1 MGTLCR
7 LFSSSIG
14 RKAVVAVA
22 GLLLCG
28 FLVTHLAG
36 NLLLFVSEG
45 SFNNYAKTLETNP
58 LLPLA
63 ELGLA
68 ALFLAHIAVA
78 VKLRWEN
85 RQARPARYEEV
96 KSKGGRSVGSRTMS
110 LTALLVFAFIIVHI
124 RTFKFGPHEESG
136 LYRLVMDSFRNPL
149 YSGFYVA
156 AMIALMLHLS
166 HGIQSGFQTLGLNH
180 PRYTPLIRK
189 AGMGFAFLVC
199 AGFALIPIWAFLGGP
214 R

>member
-45 SFNNYAKTLETNP
+45 SFNNYAKTLESNP

-63 ELGLA
+63 ELGLL
-68 ALFLAHIAVA
+68 ALFLGHILVA
-78 VKLRWEN
+78 AKLRWEN
-85 RQARPARYEEV
+85 RQARPAAYAEV
-96 KSKGGRSVGSRTMS
+96 KSKGGRSVGSRTMGW
-110 LTALLVFAFIIVHI
+110 T
-124 RTFKFGPHEESG
+124 
-136 LYRLVMDSFRNPL
+136 
-149 YSGFYVA
+149 
-156 AMIALMLHLS
+156 
-166 HGIQSGFQTLGLNH
+166 
-180 PRYTPLIRK
+180 
-189 AGMGFAFLVC
+189 AFLV
-199 AGFALIPIWAFLGGP
+199 LAFVV
-214 R
+214 